1 MKAGNGDIAAQIA
14 DVRNEVI
21 LDGRKL
27 VDYSIELISQPGSR
41 ITELSTTMETR
52 DAEIRMLEVQQERES
67 GVNMDEEL
75 GMMIQYQNAYQG
87 SARVLASAQQMY
99 DTLLSLIR

>member
-1 MKAGNGDIAAQIA
+1 MYATKSSWTVANW
-14 DVRNEVI
+14 
-21 LDGRKL
+21 

-75 GMMIQYQNAYQG
+75 GID
-87 SARVLASAQQMY
+87 
-99 DTLLSLIR
+99 DTVSECLSGLGPGYWHRPSRCMTHY